1 MADRQLRFA
10 TLATD
15 YDGTIAADGTVD
27 ADTLAA
33 LRRLRDAGG
42 TVVLVTGRELPP
54 LLASFPEVGLCDLVV
69 AENGG
74 LLYWPD
80 TRREKALGEPP
91 EEELVLALEARGV
104 APLSVGRVIIAT
116 FEPHETTVL
125 EVIRDLGLERQVI
138 FNKGAVMVLP
148 SGVNKASG
156 LERALQELGV
166 DPLRVVGVGDAEND
180 HALLQLCGVGAA
192 VANALPALKTHAD
205 LVLERDH
212 GAGVATLI
220 DRMIDGSLAKVKRR
234 RRTPSSPGAEPRV
247 PGFSR
252 KVLDPSPPTGLKQ

>member
-1 MADRQLRFA
+1 MRFA

-15 YDGTIAADGTVD
+15 YDGTIATHGTVD
-27 ADTLAA
+27 DDTLAA

-42 TVVLVTGRELPP
+42 TLVLVTGREIPP
-54 LLASFPEVGLCDLVV
+54 LLESFPDVDLFDLVV

-80 TRREKALGEPP
+80 TKREKALGDAP
-91 EEELVLALEARGV
+91 EQELVHTLKERGV
-104 APLSVGRVIIAT
+104 APISVGRVVVAT

-156 LERALQELGV
+156 LARALEELGT
-166 DPLRVVGVGDAEND
+166 DPLRVAGVGDAEND
-180 HALLQLCGVGAA
+180 HALLELCGVGAA
-192 VANALPALKTHAD
+192 VANALPSLKAHAD

-212 GAGVATLI
+212 GAGVAELI
-220 DRMIDGSLAKVKRR
+220 DRMIDGSLSSVKRR
-234 RRTPSSPGAEPRV
+234 PRSGSPEEQRRVRALGDSVDVHPDA
-247 PGFSR
+247 
-252 KVLDPSPPTGLKQ
+252 

>member
-1 MADRQLRFA
+1 MRFA

-15 YDGTIAADGTVD
+15 YDGTIATHGTVD

-42 TVVLVTGRELPP
+42 TLVLVTGREIPP
-54 LLASFPEVGLCDLVV
+54 LLESFPDVGLFDLVV

-80 TRREKALGEPP
+80 SKREKPLCEAPDEAFVRALKK
-91 EEELVLALEARGV
+91 RGV
-104 APLSVGRVIIAT
+104 APLSVGRVIVAT

-156 LERALQELGV
+156 LACALEEMGT

-192 VANALPALKTHAD
+192 VANALPALKAHAD
-205 LVLERDH
+205 LVLDRDH
-212 GAGVATLI
+212 GAGVADLI
-220 DRMIDGSLAKVKRR
+220 GRMIDGSLAEVERRPRTASPDEEDRVKEL
-234 RRTPSSPGAEPRV
+234 T
-247 PGFSR
+247 
-252 KVLDPSPPTGLKQ
+252 DPVDVHPIREW